1 MIPSRTLR
9 THLPVTPT
17 LKLLNASDLSPEFV
31 ASNIGVTGRWV
42 RKVRDGIIKEP
53 GVQKIQRL
61 HDFLS
66 TNKSAA

>member
-1 MIPSRTLR
+1 MNKNLYEQTM
-9 THLPVTPT
+9 
-17 LKLLNASDLSPEFV
+17 KLLNSSDLSPEFV

-66 TNKSAA
+66 TNKSAT